1 LGSLFLLER
10 SQARLTTA
18 LPPYRLTAM
27 PALLADL
34 VVVIHFSFVLF
45 VILGGLLVLRWP
57 RLAYLHLPAATWGVL
72 IEFAG
77 WVCPLTPLEQSL
89 RLKAG
94 EQGYSGSFIEHYV
107 LPLLYPSALTRTIQV
122 ALGIIV
128 IAVNL
133 GIYGYLIRSRRLLR
147 PLRRRPAL

>member
-1 LGSLFLLER
+1 MGG
-10 SQARLTTA
+10 RLI
-18 LPPYRLTAM
+18 Y
-27 PALLADL
+27 LADL

-45 VILGGLLVLRWP
+45 VLLGGLLVLRWP
-57 RLAYLHLPAATWGVL
+57 RLAYVHLPAAAWGVL
-72 IEFAG
+72 IELTG

-107 LPLLYPSALTRTIQV
+107 LPLLYPSALTRPIQI
-122 ALGIIV
+122 GIGAIV

-133 GIYGYLIRSRRLLR
+133 YIYGYL
-147 PLRRRPAL
+147 LRRRRSVRTQPSP

>member
-1 LGSLFLLER
+1 M
-10 SQARLTTA
+10 TVI
-18 LPPYRLTAM
+18 
-27 PALLADL
+27 ADL
-34 VVVIHFSFVLF
+34 VVAIHFTFVLF
-45 VILGGLLVLRWP
+45 VVLGGLLVLRWP

-133 GIYGYLIRSRRLLR
+133 GIYGYLIRSRRSLR
-147 PLRRRPAL
+147 PLRRLP

>member
-1 LGSLFLLER
+1 MDR
-10 SQARLTTA
+10 
-18 LPPYRLTAM
+18 
-27 PALLADL
+27 LLADL
-34 VVVIHFSFVLF
+34 VVGVHFLFVLF
-45 VILGGLLVLRWP
+45 VLLGGLLVLHWP
-57 RLAYLHLPAATWGVL
+57 RLAYVHLPAAAWGVL

-133 GIYGYLIRSRRLLR
+133 AIYGYL
-147 PLRRRPAL
+147 LRRRRSVRTPIPSP

>member
-1 LGSLFLLER
+1 L
-10 SQARLTTA
+10 
-18 LPPYRLTAM
+18 
-27 PALLADL
+27 PALLATL
-34 VVVIHFSFVLF
+34 VVTLHFTFVLF
-45 VILGGLLVLRWP
+45 VVLGGLLVLRWP
-57 RLAYLHLPAATWGVL
+57 WLAYAHLPAALWGAW

-107 LPLLYPSALTRTIQV
+107 LPLLYPSALTPTIQV

-133 GIYGYLIRSRRLLR
+133 GIYGYLIRSRRSLR

>member
-1 LGSLFLLER
+1 VTT
-10 SQARLTTA
+10 LTQPLSA
-18 LPPYRLTAM
+18 L

-57 RLAYLHLPAATWGVL
+57 RLAYVHLPAAAWGVL

-94 EQGYSGSFIEHYV
+94 EPGYSGSFVEHYI
-107 LPLLYPSALTRTIQV
+107 LPVLYPSGLTRTIQL
-122 ALGIIV
+122 ALGGLVIV
-128 IAVNL
+128 INL
-133 GIYGYLIRSRRLLR
+133 CVYGYLLRSRGSLPTPHPR
-147 PLRRRPAL
+147 PMNTKARKRESTK

>member
-1 LGSLFLLER
+1 
-10 SQARLTTA
+10 
-18 LPPYRLTAM
+18 M

-34 VVVIHFSFVLF
+34 VVVLHFSFVLF

-57 RLAYLHLPAATWGVL
+57 RLAYVHLPAAAWGVL
-72 IEFAG
+72 IELTG

-107 LPLLYPSALTRTIQV
+107 LPLLYPSALTRATQV
-122 ALGIIV
+122 GIAAFV
-128 IAVNL
+128 VAVNL
-133 GIYGYLIRSRRLLR
+133 YIYGHLLRSRKGGRTK
-147 PLRRRPAL
+147 

>member
-1 LGSLFLLER
+1 
-10 SQARLTTA
+10 
-18 LPPYRLTAM
+18 M

-34 VVVIHFSFVLF
+34 VVAVHFTFVLF
-45 VILGGLLVLRWP
+45 VVLGGLLVLRWP
-57 RLAYLHLPAATWGVL
+57 RLAYVHLPAAIWGVL

-133 GIYGYLIRSRRLLR
+133 GIYGYLIRRRRSLRPPRRL
-147 PLRRRPAL
+147 P

>member
-1 LGSLFLLER
+1 
-10 SQARLTTA
+10 
-18 LPPYRLTAM
+18 M
-27 PALLADL
+27 
-34 VVVIHFSFVLF
+34 FVLF
-45 VILGGLLVLRWP
+45 VVAGGLLALRWP
-57 RLAYLHLPAATWGVL
+57 RLAYVHLPAAAWGVL
-72 IEFAG
+72 IELTG

-122 ALGIIV
+122 GLGAIV

-133 GIYGYLIRSRRLLR
+133 CIYGYLLK
-147 PLRRRPAL
+147 RRRSVRITQPSP

>member
-1 LGSLFLLER
+1 L
-10 SQARLTTA
+10 
-18 LPPYRLTAM
+18 
-27 PALLADL
+27 PALLATL
-34 VVVIHFSFVLF
+34 VVTLHLTFVVF
-45 VILGGLLVLRWP
+45 VVLGGLLVLRWP
-57 RLAYLHLPAATWGVL
+57 WLAYAHLPAALWGAW

-122 ALGIIV
+122 ALGAVV

-133 GIYGYLIRSRRLLR
+133 AIYGYLLRSRRSLR
-147 PLRRRPAL
+147 PLRRLP

>member
-1 LGSLFLLER
+1 
-10 SQARLTTA
+10 
-18 LPPYRLTAM
+18 M
-27 PALLADL
+27 
-34 VVVIHFSFVLF
+34 FVLF
-45 VILGGLLVLRWP
+45 VVLGGLLVLRWP
-57 RLAYLHLPAATWGVL
+57 RLAYVHLPAAGWGVL

-94 EQGYSGSFIEHYV
+94 EQGYSGSFVEHYV

-122 ALGIIV
+122 ALGVIV

-133 GIYGYLIRSRRLLR
+133 CIYGYLFRSRRSVR
-147 PLRRRPAL
+147 TTQPSP

>member
-1 LGSLFLLER
+1 LS
-10 SQARLTTA
+10 
-18 LPPYRLTAM
+18 
-27 PALLADL
+27 ALLADL
-34 VVVIHFSFVLF
+34 LVAVHFTFVLF
-45 VILGGLLVLRWP
+45 VVLGGLLVLRWP
-57 RLAYLHLPAATWGVL
+57 RLAYVHLPAAAWGVL
-72 IEFAG
+72 IELTG

-122 ALGIIV
+122 GIAAIV

-133 GIYGYLIRSRRLLR
+133 YIYGYLLR
-147 PLRRRPAL
+147 TPKSKSTK

>member
-1 LGSLFLLER
+1 
-10 SQARLTTA
+10 
-18 LPPYRLTAM
+18 M
-27 PALLADL
+27 
-34 VVVIHFSFVLF
+34 FVLF
-45 VILGGLLVLRWP
+45 VVLGGLLVLRWP

-77 WVCPLTPLEQSL
+77 WVCPLTPLEQWL

-122 ALGIIV
+122 ALGAVV

-133 GIYGYLIRSRRLLR
+133 AIYGYLLRRRRSLR
-147 PLRRRPAL
+147 PLRRLP

>member
-1 LGSLFLLER
+1 MS
-10 SQARLTTA
+10 
-18 LPPYRLTAM
+18 
-27 PALLADL
+27 ALLADL

-133 GIYGYLIRSRRLLR
+133 GIYGYLIRTRRSLR
-147 PLRRRPAL
+147 PLRRLP